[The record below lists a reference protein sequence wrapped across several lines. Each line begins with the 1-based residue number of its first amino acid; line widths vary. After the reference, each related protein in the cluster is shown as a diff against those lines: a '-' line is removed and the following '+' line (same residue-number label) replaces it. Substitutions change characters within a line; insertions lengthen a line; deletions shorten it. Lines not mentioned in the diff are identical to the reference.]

1 MGIFHQL
8 AVATLPFIP
17 RPIMRKL
24 AGRYIAGETLEQ
36 ALACLQDLQ
45 AQGFTGILD
54 LLGEDVQSESEART
68 VLAEYKEGA
77 TQIEKLGLDAY
88 VSVKP
93 SHFCLQKNAALAF
106 ELYDDLLTHCASL
119 GQRMRV
125 EMEDHPTTDATL
137 ALFAKL
143 RAKHNNAGLVMQAR
157 LFRNTVDIEALP
169 EPEPGGRMDIRLV
182 KGIYLEPEEIA
193 HTQPDPIREAF
204 IAQCKTLWKHGHFV
218 AIATHDAPMA
228 QTLLDHIEQ
237 EGITHELFDFEVLL
251 GVREPIWQGWR
262 QQGFPV
268 RVYVPYGPEWRA
280 YSQRRLRKNPEMLK
294 AVTMGMFRR

>member
-8 AVATLPFIP
+8 ATATLPLIP

-36 ALACLQDLQ
+36 ALGCLENLQ

-54 LLGEDVQSESEART
+54 LLGEDVQGEAEARA

-77 TQIEKLGLDAY
+77 TQIAKRGLDAY

-93 SHFCLQKNAALAF
+93 THFCLQKDANLAF
-106 ELYDDLLTHCASL
+106 ELYDDLLTHCSGL
-119 GQRMRV
+119 GQRVRV
-125 EMEDHPTTDATL
+125 EMEDHPTTDDTL

-143 RAKHNNAGLVMQAR
+143 RAKHIGVGLVLQAR
-157 LFRNTVDIEALP
+157 LFRNPADIAALP
-169 EPEPGGRMDIRLV
+169 EPEPGGRMDIRMV

-193 HTQPDPIREAF
+193 HTKPDPIRAAF
-204 IAQCKTLWKHGHFV
+204 IEQCKTLWAGGHFV
-218 AIATHDAPMA
+218 AIATHDEVMA
-228 QTLLDHIEQ
+228 ETLMEHVERENIPR
-237 EGITHELFDFEVLL
+237 ELYDFEVLL
-251 GVREPIWQGWR
+251 GVRESLWQSWLK
-262 QQGFPV
+262 QGRPV

-294 AVTMGMFRR
+294 AVAMGMFRR